1 MGINAHIFDRI
12 NHKIMD
18 TDINTIWYS
27 NLTKSEMVDGKYE
40 RERNRAIVKC
50 IETLDSLEKST
61 SNKIIQPKY
70 YT

>member
-40 RERNRAIVKC
+40 RE
-50 IETLDSLEKST
+50 IEQSWNALKH
-61 SNKIIQPKY
+61 
-70 YT
+70 

>member
-27 NLTKSEMVDGKYE
+27 NLTKSEMVDGIYE
-40 RERNRAIVKC
+40 RERE
-50 IETLDSLEKST
+50 IEQSWNALKH
-61 SNKIIQPKY
+61 
-70 YT
+70 